1 MLVPS
6 RACENSGLTLPRLLG
21 LDTRQ
26 IQAVARGAGRNHS
39 MALRLWRTGYFE
51 ARLLACLVDDPEM
64 VTERQLERWAR
75 DLDSWAICDGAC
87 QDLFSKTRFAW
98 GKAFEWSRRPE
109 AFVKRASFALVA
121 KLAVHDRTAPDSKFI
136 RFLGVIEREAD
147 DPRKYREKG
156 RQLGAARDRKAK
168 PLPELGRPQ
177 GGGPIHRQATPSARW
192 IASDALR
199 ELRSNAVQQRCGPGI
214 EVRRLRSH
222 PDLYHLRW
230 DAIAR
235 SSLIRRAWIDSL

>member
-1 MLVPS
+1 MTKGRSSPKPVA
-6 RACENSGLTLPRLLG
+6 RLPEILQFLRTHGNARTIQSMRKFGIDSARLLG

-26 IQAVARGAGRNHS
+26 VQAVARGAGRNHS

-147 DPRKYREKG
+147 DPRKYVKKGVNWALREIGK
-156 RQLGAARDRKAK
+156 RNRSLNSAALKAAAR
-168 PLPELGRPQ
+168 
-177 GGGPIHRQATPSARW
+177 IHRQATPSARW

-199 ELRSNAVQQRCGPGI
+199 ELRSNAVQ
-214 EVRRLRSH
+214 RRLR
-222 PDLYHLRW
+222 
-230 DAIAR
+230 AR
-235 SSLIRRAWIDSL
+235 D